1 MCITE
6 TTAFKA
12 LYMFVVAHG
21 VDDADDADVAASAAN
36 DDLKL
41 LELPCVWSKIV
52 LVQFSLFK
60 DMYI

>member
-6 TTAFKA
+6 TTGFKA
-12 LYMFVVAHG
+12 VYMFVVAHG
-21 VDDADDADVAASAAN
+21 VDDDDDADVAATAAN
-36 DDLKL
+36 DLKL